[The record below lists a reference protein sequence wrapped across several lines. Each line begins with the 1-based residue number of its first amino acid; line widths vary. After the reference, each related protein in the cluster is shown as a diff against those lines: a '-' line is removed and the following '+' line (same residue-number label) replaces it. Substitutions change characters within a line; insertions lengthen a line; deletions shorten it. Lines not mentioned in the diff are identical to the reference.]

1 MSDDTKFVIGTP
13 YVPDTA
19 SAGDFTAYNGI
30 WYKRDGQNWALLQSC
45 TLEGNPPTD
54 LSFNNIN
61 GTGRKLL
68 FINAGI
74 SQNGNYMAAITTPR
88 SGSGDLVYLIYS
100 GNSGENWSALAL
112 DPYTQNVVT
121 TVASSISICDSVSDY
136 FLITS
141 KLYFNSTIPAYENGT
156 CCVSVAG
163 QQFTVPTGVTGNDF
177 IYSSMSD
184 NGLYQVVVTAT
195 NPQSGNTSIPSRLY
209 LSSNS
214 GSSFS
219 QIIQLPY
226 TDDNNYFIFGG
237 VSMSADG
244 NIITASVLNKV
255 NTFQYIYL
263 SSNSGVTWTK
273 IYNDSNGS
281 PISVTGEQNVGFLN
295 VNYTGQCQMLTG
307 TNKLYINNN
316 YGN

>member
-1 MSDDTKFVIGTP
+1 MYYNYLSTP
-13 YVPDTA
+13 
-19 SAGDFTAYNGI
+19 
-30 WYKRDGQNWALLQSC
+30 
-45 TLEGNPPTD
+45 
-54 LSFNNIN
+54 
-61 GTGRKLL
+61 
-68 FINAGI
+68 
-74 SQNGNYMAAITTPR
+74 
-88 SGSGDLVYLIYS
+88 
-100 GNSGENWSALAL
+100 
-112 DPYTQNVVT
+112 
-121 TVASSISICDSVSDY
+121 
-136 FLITS
+136 
-141 KLYFNSTIPAYENGT
+141 PAYENGT
-156 CCVSVAG
+156 CCVSG
-163 QQFTVPTGVTGNDF
+163 GISPPFTVPSGVSGNDF

-184 NGLYQVVVTAT
+184 SGLYQVVVTAT
-195 NPQSGNTSIPSRLY
+195 NPQLGNTSIPSRLY

-226 TDDNNYFIFGG
+226 TDDNNYLIFGG

-295 VNYTGQCQMLTG
+295 INYTGQCQMLTG

-316 YGN
+316 YGI